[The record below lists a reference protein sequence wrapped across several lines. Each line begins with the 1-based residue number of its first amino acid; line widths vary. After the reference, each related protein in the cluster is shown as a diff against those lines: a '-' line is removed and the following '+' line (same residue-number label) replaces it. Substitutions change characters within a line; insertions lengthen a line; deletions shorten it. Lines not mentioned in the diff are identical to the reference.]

1 MPVVWI
7 TARRLPISAGRA
19 VTGTTVT
26 SSDDS
31 GGGATRLHPKA
42 GASAVMAMMRKRKV
56 RVS

>member
-26 SSDDS
+26 SDDS

-42 GASAVMAMMRKRKV
+42 GASAVMAMMRKGKV